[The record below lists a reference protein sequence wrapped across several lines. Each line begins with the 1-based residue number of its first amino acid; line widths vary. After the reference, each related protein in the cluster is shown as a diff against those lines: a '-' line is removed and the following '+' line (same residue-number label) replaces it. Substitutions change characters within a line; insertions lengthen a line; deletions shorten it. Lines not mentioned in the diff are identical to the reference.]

1 MHSLIHADVVR
12 ASSPSQNGEA
22 RAGRQSRGAGPP
34 GHRAP
39 RRFAA
44 RALAG
49 AARRLDR
56 ESARRAI
63 A

>member
-12 ASSPSQNGEA
+12 ASSPFHGEA
-22 RAGRQSRGAGPP
+22 RAGRQSGNADPP

-39 RRFAA
+39 RRLAA
-44 RALAG
+44 RALAV

>member
-1 MHSLIHADVVR
+1 MHTLIHADVVR
-12 ASSPSQNGEA
+12 ASSPSTNGEA
-22 RAGRQSRGAGPP
+22 RAGRLSKSADPP
-34 GHRAP
+34 PRRAP

-56 ESARRAI
+56 ESARKAI